1 MFAFCISKDVHHG
14 NGTQQMTYTDA
25 NIMYI
30 SLHRHDNGSFFP
42 GTGAIDEV
50 NLIFALIIGV
60 CELLFILN

>member
-1 MFAFCISKDVHHG
+1 
-14 NGTQQMTYTDA
+14 MTYNDS

-50 NLIFALIIGV
+50 NN
-60 CELLFILN
+60 ELLDPLELKVRQGN